1 MDLAVNTVR
10 HIMEKT
16 AEQNHQAPPRD
27 VSAADP
33 ITQAR
38 ALELRRR
45 IQASGYML
53 IFALAITGA
62 MGVIALMGA
71 DLVLA
76 ATLFCV
82 AGVILLSYIGVNVAG
97 PSRKTPIL
105 VGALLLVLYFYLLL
119 SGGVNNT
126 GLMWAVMLVPGFINL
141 YGYKWGTV
149 TLAGVGAATALILFF
164 PDFPGLL
171 AQYDTA
177 HRARF
182 IAVFGALTALTAI
195 LDSSRHQTQQM
206 LHRLTA
212 ELENHACTDAL
223 TGLSNRREAYKAID
237 ELERRNRELAGRYTV
252 LIGDLDSFK
261 AINDTFGHSF
271 GDRVLQDVAKIL
283 RENTRTDDIVARWG
297 GEEFLILLP
306 NTDVE
311 GGGILAEKLRHKV
324 ESLSDQY
331 EETVTISISFGVAE
345 GGAGATQADHG
356 QLLAEADSRMYRAKD
371 AGRNQVV
378 SA

>member
-1 MDLAVNTVR
+1 MTMR
-10 HIMEKT
+10 TRPEQMETT
-16 AEQNHQAPPRD
+16 AKPPIR
-27 VSAADP
+27 SQQHGTEFGDP
-33 ITQAR
+33 IAQVMG
-38 ALELRRR
+38 LELRRR

-62 MGVIALMGA
+62 MGVIALMAA
-71 DLVLA
+71 DLFLA
-76 ATLFCV
+76 GTLFAV
-82 AGVILLSYIGVNVAG
+82 TAVILGAYIGVNIAG
-97 PSRKTPIL
+97 PSRKTPVL

-149 TLAGVGAATALILFF
+149 TLGFVGGATALILFY

-171 AQYDTA
+171 AQYDTG

-182 IAVFGALTALTAI
+182 IAIFGALTALTAI

-206 LHRLTA
+206 LHKLTA

-223 TGLSNRREAYKAID
+223 TGLANRREAYKAIS
-237 ELERRNRELAGRYTV
+237 EMERRNADLAGRYTV

-271 GDRVLQDVAKIL
+271 GDRVLQDVARIL
-283 RENTRTDDIVARWG
+283 RDNTRADDVVARWG

-306 NTDVE
+306 NTDVA
-311 GGGILAEKLRHKV
+311 GGSILAEKLREKV
-324 ESLSDQY
+324 EALSATY
-331 EETVTISISFGVAE
+331 AEPVTISISFGVAQDNP
-345 GGAGATQADHG
+345 ATTAQG
-356 QLLAEADSRMYRAKD
+356 QMLAEADSRMYRAKKS
-371 AGRNQVV
+371 GRNQVV
-378 SA
+378 SD

>member
-1 MDLAVNTVR
+1 MEMAEQSTGD
-10 HIMEKT
+10 IMEIT
-16 AEQNHQAPPRD
+16 ASPTNEILRSD
-27 VSAADP
+27 SADP
-33 ITQAR
+33 IAQAR

-62 MGVIALMGA
+62 MGVIALMSA
-71 DLVLA
+71 DVVLS
-76 ATLFCV
+76 ATLFAV
-82 AGVILLSYIGVNVAG
+82 AGIILLSYVGVNIAG
-97 PSRKTPIL
+97 PSRKTPML
-105 VGALLLVLYFYLLL
+105 VGALLLVLFFYLLL

-141 YGYKWGTV
+141 YGYKWGTL
-149 TLAGVGAATALILFF
+149 TLAGVGGATGLILFY

-171 AQYDTA
+171 AEYDTA

-206 LHRLTA
+206 LHKLTA
-212 ELENHACTDAL
+212 ELENHASTDAL
-223 TGLSNRREAYKAID
+223 TGLANRREAYRAID
-237 ELERRNRELAGRYTV
+237 EMERRNRELAGRYTV

-261 AINDTFGHSF
+261 AINDTYGHCF
-271 GDRVLQDVAKIL
+271 GDRILQDVAQTL
-283 RENTRTDDIVARWG
+283 QDNTRADDVVARWG

-306 NTDVE
+306 NTDVQ

-324 ESLSDQY
+324 EALSAQY
-331 EETVTISISFGVAE
+331 EEDVKISISFGVAE
-345 GGAGATQADHG
+345 GGSNAKQGGQS
-356 QLLAEADSRMYRAKD
+356 QLLAEADSRLYRAKD
-371 AGRNQVV
+371 SGRNQVIT
-378 SA
+378 A

>member
-1 MDLAVNTVR
+1 
-10 HIMEKT
+10 MEFAAT
-16 AEQNHQAPPRD
+16 STSSAHDRD
-27 VSAADP
+27 TNSTDP
-33 ITQAR
+33 ISR
-38 ALELRRR
+38 VRGLELRRR

-53 IFALAITGA
+53 IFSLAITGA

-71 DLVLA
+71 DLFLA
-76 ATLFCV
+76 TTLFAV
-82 AGVILLSYIGVNVAG
+82 AGIILLAYIGVNVAG
-97 PSRKTPIL
+97 PSRKTPLL

-149 TLAGVGAATALILFF
+149 TLAGIGGATALILFY

-195 LDSSRHQTQQM
+195 LDSSRHQTQKM
-206 LHRLTA
+206 LHQLTA

-223 TGLSNRREAYKAID
+223 TGLSNRREAYKAIS
-237 ELERRNRELAGRYTV
+237 ELERRNRELAGRYSV
-252 LIGDLDSFK
+252 LIGDLDNFK
-261 AINDTFGHSF
+261 TINDTFGHSF
-271 GDRVLQDVAKIL
+271 GDRVLQDVAKVL
-283 RENTRTDDIVARWG
+283 RENTRSDDIVARWG

-311 GGGILAEKLRHKV
+311 GGGILAEKLRKKV
-324 ESLSDQY
+324 AALSDSY
-331 EETVTISISFGVAE
+331 AESARISISFGVAE
-345 GGAGATQADHG
+345 GGAAEPNHSH
-356 QLLAEADSRMYRAKD
+356 LLAEADSRMYRAKT

-378 SA
+378 GA

>member
-1 MDLAVNTVR
+1 
-10 HIMEKT
+10 MEV
-16 AEQNHQAPPRD
+16 AEQSTGDTMEITAAPTNELLHND
-27 VSAADP
+27 SADP
-33 ITQAR
+33 IAQAR

-62 MGVIALMGA
+62 MGVIALMSA
-71 DLVLA
+71 DVVLS
-76 ATLFCV
+76 ATLFAV
-82 AGVILLSYIGVNVAG
+82 AGIILLSYVGVNVAG
-97 PSRKTPIL
+97 PSRKTPML
-105 VGALLLVLYFYLLL
+105 VGALLLVLFFYLLL

-141 YGYKWGTV
+141 YGYKWGTI
-149 TLAGVGAATALILFF
+149 TLGGVGGATALILFY

-171 AQYDTA
+171 AEYDTA

-206 LHRLTA
+206 LHKLTA
-212 ELENHACTDAL
+212 ELENHASTDAL
-223 TGLSNRREAYKAID
+223 TGLANRREAYRAID
-237 ELERRNRELAGRYTV
+237 EMERRNRELAGRYTV

-261 AINDTFGHSF
+261 AINDTYGHCF
-271 GDRVLQDVAKIL
+271 GDRILQDVAQTL
-283 RENTRTDDIVARWG
+283 QDNTRADDMVARWG

-306 NTDVE
+306 NTDVQ

-324 ESLSDQY
+324 EALSGQY
-331 EETVTISISFGVAE
+331 EEDVKISISFGVAE
-345 GGAGATQADHG
+345 GGSNAKQS
-356 QLLAEADSRMYRAKD
+356 QLLAEADSRLYRAKD
-371 AGRNQVV
+371 SGRNQVIT
-378 SA
+378 A

>member
-1 MDLAVNTVR
+1 MEPARPVMRKIMDNSYSNDNSV
-10 HIMEKT
+10 
-16 AEQNHQAPPRD
+16 D
-27 VSAADP
+27 YADP
-33 ITQAR
+33 IQQAR
-38 ALELRRR
+38 GFELRRR

-71 DLVLA
+71 DIYLA
-76 ATLFCV
+76 VTLLGV
-82 AGVILLSYIGVNVAG
+82 AAVILLTYVGVNIVG
-97 PSRKTPIL
+97 PSRKTPVL
-105 VGALLLVLYFYLLL
+105 VGVLLLVLYFYLLL

-149 TLAGVGAATALILFF
+149 TLAGVGVATALILFY

-195 LDSSRHQTQQM
+195 LDSSRHQTQQL
-206 LHRLTA
+206 LHTLTT
-212 ELENHACTDAL
+212 ELETRASTDAL
-223 TGLSNRREAYKAID
+223 TGLANRREAYRAIS
-237 ELERRNRELAGRYTV
+237 ELERRNHELAGRYTV

-261 AINDTFGHSF
+261 YINDTFGHTF
-271 GDRVLQDVAKIL
+271 GDRVLQDVAQVL
-283 RENTRTDDIVARWG
+283 QENTRADDIVARWG

-306 NTDVE
+306 NTDTA
-311 GGGILAEKLRHKV
+311 GGNVLAEKLRQKV
-324 ESLSDQY
+324 EALSSDYPQD
-331 EETVTISISFGVAE
+331 VNISISFGVAE
-345 GGAGATQADHG
+345 GDPTATTHG
-356 QLLAEADSRMYRAKD
+356 QLLAQADARMYQAKND
-371 AGRNQVV
+371 GRNRVV
-378 SA
+378 SD

>member
-1 MDLAVNTVR
+1 
-10 HIMEKT
+10 MEM
-16 AEQNHQAPPRD
+16 AEQSTGDTMEITASPTNEILRSD
-27 VSAADP
+27 SADP
-33 ITQAR
+33 VAQAR

-62 MGVIALMGA
+62 MGVIALMSA
-71 DLVLA
+71 DVVLS
-76 ATLFCV
+76 ATLFAV
-82 AGVILLSYIGVNVAG
+82 AGIILLSYVGVNVAG
-97 PSRKTPIL
+97 PSRKTPML
-105 VGALLLVLYFYLLL
+105 VGALLLVLFFYLLL

-149 TLAGVGAATALILFF
+149 TLAGVGATTGLILFY

-171 AQYDTA
+171 AEYDTA

-206 LHRLTA
+206 LHKLTA
-212 ELENHACTDAL
+212 ELENHASTDAL
-223 TGLSNRREAYKAID
+223 TGLANRREAYRAID
-237 ELERRNRELAGRYTV
+237 EMERRNRELAGRYTV

-261 AINDTFGHSF
+261 AINDTYGHCF
-271 GDRVLQDVAKIL
+271 GDRILQDVAQTL
-283 RENTRTDDIVARWG
+283 QDNTRADDVVARWG

-306 NTDVE
+306 NTDVQ

-324 ESLSDQY
+324 EALSAQY
-331 EETVTISISFGVAE
+331 EEDVKISISFGVAE
-345 GGAGATQADHG
+345 GGSNAKQSGQS
-356 QLLAEADSRMYRAKD
+356 QLLAEADSRLYRAKD
-371 AGRNQVV
+371 SGRNQVIT
-378 SA
+378 A